1 MAQRELRQSEGQ
13 LGHTLVTDLV
23 GSQVEGE
30 KTSVQ
35 LEAVGD
41 VAGAGVSD
49 LVVGEVE
56 GEKKADAAGANGQS
70 RADVVG
76 LDVSDAA
83 EPERHVLEEAVLPEE
98 SGHGRAGQRVC
109 RPAPACCRC
118 LHSGR
123 KEASSGRV
131 SAASPVFPQVDSV

>member
-23 GSQVEGE
+23 GSQVEG
-30 KTSVQ
+30 KNTSVQ

-83 EPERHVLEEAVLPEE
+83 EPERQVLEEAVLPEE
-98 SGHGRAGQRVC
+98 SGHGRAGQRVAVQHQ
-109 RPAPACCRC
+109 RVQ
-118 LHSGR
+118 
-123 KEASSGRV
+123 V
-131 SAASPVFPQVDSV
+131 SAQRQEGGEQRQGVGSQPRVPQVDRV

>member
-1 MAQRELRQSEGQ
+1 MAQRELRQSDGQ

-41 VAGAGVSD
+41 VAGADVSD

-56 GEKKADAAGANGQS
+56 GEKKADAAGGNGQS
-70 RADVVG
+70 RADGVG
-76 LDVSDAA
+76 LDVGDAA
-83 EPERHVLEEAVLPEE
+83 EPERQVLEVAVLPEE
-98 SGHGRAGQRVC
+98 SGHGRAGQRV
-109 RPAPACCRC
+109 AVQ
-118 LHSGR
+118 HQ
-123 KEASSGRV
+123 RV
-131 SAASPVFPQVDSV
+131 QVFAQRQEGGEQRQGVGSQRRVPQVDSV